1 MSEEIVAQCL
11 KVGPCEFRDSLLVGH
26 NPDHEPVF
34 SGPQFGV
41 SADELEKRD
50 TRIAELENQLV
61 AASHLAARLDDL
73 CYRRLQFGEIT
84 RQGDEFEQDDGSWI
98 PTSAPGCTVNYPEYS
113 AHAQYRRSLADE
125 NEQLGAS
132 LAAEEAEND
141 SLTDRVNE
149 LEIDLNAAVEN
160 MDGPSCRLLDELQRT
175 KAQLVEAT
183 HALSWHQPELCTEI
197 KAERDLLR
205 RQVDALCAELQDCEV
220 YFAGRPRVKSEWCEW
235 SVEVGNGKR

>member
-125 NEQLGAS
+125 NEQ
-132 LAAEEAEND
+132 
-141 SLTDRVNE
+141 
-149 LEIDLNAAVEN
+149 
-160 MDGPSCRLLDELQRT
+160 
-175 KAQLVEAT
+175 
-183 HALSWHQPELCTEI
+183 
-197 KAERDLLR
+197 
-205 RQVDALCAELQDCEV
+205 
-220 YFAGRPRVKSEWCEW
+220 
-235 SVEVGNGKR
+235 